1 MYLPIPCIALHYLR
15 AHTDNAEKP
24 SRLNERLAAV
34 VDRIMTAMAIL
45 HAPAEHCRIGQVRAC
60 GAGLQLREAGL
71 MQVLAVAGAIWRGG
85 PH

>member
-1 MYLPIPCIALHYLR
+1 MYLL
-15 AHTDNAEKP
+15 AHTYRYCGEAERAEWKAGG
-24 SRLNERLAAV
+24 LAAV
-34 VDRIMTAMAIL
+34 VDRDHGIS

-71 MQVLAVAGAIWRGG
+71 MQVLVVAGAIWRGG